1 MVQYRETNMAVTVDV
16 RVDWNVVSC
25 EHYLGGREEG
35 AREGRERGREEGFQ
49 LSVYEQ
55 LANMC

>member
-1 MVQYRETNMAVTVDV
+1 MAVTVDV

-25 EHYLGGREEG
+25 EHYLGGRG
-35 AREGRERGREEGFQ
+35 QGGRVRGREEGFQ